1 MKDAIPFSI
10 QKIPVKCTKCG
21 RINFVRRDYLKRLT
35 HPYWCK
41 YCKPY
46 WKPKTFEDRLK
57 LSRVHRKYNLDETFF
72 EKTDSEEKAYWL
84 GFLAGDSAITDENRL
99 RLRLA
104 IKDKKHLQRFK
115 KIIK

>member
-1 MKDAIPFSI
+1 
-10 QKIPVKCTKCG
+10 
-21 RINFVRRDYLKRLT
+21 FVRRDYLKRLT